1 MPKEDALA
9 WMLCEDIIT
18 RLKDELILEAV
29 DILHDEMKA
38 GRIDVTGYIS
48 LLPDK
53 SNELQ
58 RDMYIISNLIQK
70 EPEIVRQ
77 YRPFLDSIDKEKD
90 PQKVARIEELKKF
103 MMSVQAIS
111 TLMRLSNIAELW
123 AEDTGRYS
131 DSKDPEEIIL
141 GTVRMA
147 ESRVEVLDFAL
158 SSTKFSK
165 SEALTTHEIG
175 LLKKI
180 RKAIPQLP

>member
-1 MPKEDALA
+1 MPNDDAPA

-38 GRIDVTGYIS
+38 GRIDITGYIS

-58 RDMYIISNLIQK
+58 RDMYIINNLIGR
-70 EPEIVRQ
+70 EPEIIEQ

-90 PQKVARIEELKKF
+90 PEKVARIEELKKF

-123 AEDTGRYS
+123 AEDTGKYS
-131 DSKDPEEIIL
+131 DSKDSEEIIL

-147 ESRVEVLDFAL
+147 VDRVEILDFVL

-165 SEALTTHEIG
+165 SEALTAHEMA
-175 LLKKI
+175 LLKKV
-180 RKAIPQLP
+180 RKAIPQQL